1 MFAHGTGSGQPSC
14 AKSQAPVRQTASVL
28 RYNGSEAKKVS
39 RMTIENEPL
48 LLGLE
53 VGGSKLQ
60 LVAASSPTRI
70 IRRQRL
76 TLERGTGATTIR
88 DRIQTALEEWS
99 GTRWRGIGVGF
110 GGPVD
115 WRSGRI
121 RCSHQVDGWDD
132 VDLRAWLLDLIDSPV
147 AVENDANLA
156 ALAEARHGAGKG
168 FNPVFYTNSG
178 SGVGGGL
185 ILNGQI
191 YHGAPPGEAEFGH
204 LRLSPGGPTVEDR
217 CSGWAV
223 DRKIR
228 EWCAREPSSD
238 LARRVG
244 QTHGG
249 EARHLAQALAAN
261 DTAAQRILEVTA
273 DDLAFALS
281 HVVHLFHPAV
291 VVLGGGLS
299 LLGEPWRA
307 AVAQALP
314 MQVMA
319 AFRPGPEVRLAAL
332 GEDVVPVGALALAA
346 SLNELSP
353 APKEPPPKPQ
363 P

>member
-1 MFAHGTGSGQPSC
+1 
-14 AKSQAPVRQTASVL
+14 
-28 RYNGSEAKKVS
+28 
-39 RMTIENEPL
+39 MTSENEPL

-60 LVAASSPTRI
+60 LVAAVSPTRI

-76 TLERGTGATTIR
+76 PVDRGAGATAIQDHIR
-88 DRIQTALEEWS
+88 TALTQWAD
-99 GTRWRGIGVGF
+99 TRWQAMGVGF

-121 RCSHQVDGWDD
+121 CCSHHVGGWDN
-132 VDLRAWLLDLIDSPV
+132 VDLRGWLADLIHAPV

-156 ALAEARHGAGKG
+156 ALAEARHGAGQG
-168 FNPVFYTNSG
+168 HNPVFYTNSG

-185 ILNGQI
+185 IVAGQI

-204 LRLSPGGPTVEDR
+204 LRLAPGGPIVEDR

-228 EWCAREPSSD
+228 ERCAREPSSE
-238 LARRVG
+238 LARLVG

-249 EARHLAQALAAN
+249 EARHLAKALAAG
-261 DTAAQRILEVTA
+261 DSAAKQVLGETAG
-273 DDLAFALS
+273 DLAFALS
-281 HVVHLFHPAV
+281 HVVHLFHPAA

-314 MQVMA
+314 AHLMV
-319 AFRPGPEVRLAAL
+319 AFRPGPVVRLAAW

-346 SLNELSP
+346 SLAAETSACPGP
-353 APKEPPPKPQ
+353 ARPAADPIP
-363 P
+363 

>member
-1 MFAHGTGSGQPSC
+1 
-14 AKSQAPVRQTASVL
+14 
-28 RYNGSEAKKVS
+28 
-39 RMTIENEPL
+39 MTVEHEPW

-53 VGGSKLQ
+53 IGGSKLQ
-60 LVAASSPTRI
+60 LVAAVSPTHI

-76 TLERGTGATTIR
+76 SVERGAGATAIR
-88 DRIQTALEEWS
+88 DRLQLALTQWA
-99 GTRWRGIGVGF
+99 GARWRAMGVGF

-121 RCSHQVDGWDD
+121 CCSHQVDGWDD
-132 VDLRAWLLDLIDSPV
+132 VDLRGWLTNLIGAPV
-147 AVENDANLA
+147 AVENDSNLA
-156 ALAEARHGAGKG
+156 ALAETRHGAGQG
-168 FNPVFYTNSG
+168 CNPVFYTNSG

-185 ILNGQI
+185 IVNGQI
-191 YHGAPPGEAEFGH
+191 YHGARPGEAEFGH
-204 LRLSPGGPTVEDR
+204 LRLAPGGPTVEDR
-217 CSGWAV
+217 CSGWAM

-228 EWCAREPSSD
+228 ERCVREPSSG
-238 LARRVG
+238 LARLVG
-244 QTHGG
+244 ETRGG
-249 EARHLAQALAAN
+249 EARYLAEALAAG
-261 DTAAQRILEVTA
+261 DTAAKQILEVTV

-281 HVVHLFHPAV
+281 HVVHLFHPEV

-314 MQVMA
+314 AHLMT
-319 AFRPGPEVRLAAL
+319 AFRPGPLVRLAAL

-346 SLNELSP
+346 SLDAEKSARP
-353 APKEPPPKPQ
+353 EPPPAVADPT